1 MKNLSISLNV
11 VLLVAVGF
19 LYFKIYSSEETNV
32 VISGQAAQSKIVYV
46 NSDSLMENYP
56 LYQTIKKSMEKKR
69 DSLDLVFR
77 QRGES
82 LQKEIENYQQT
93 GAMLSEGDRAKKEED
108 LNRRQ
113 QAYVSDR
120 DATLEKLTKEEDT
133 MTDSLHNE
141 LMTYVK
147 AFNKKHGYDFIF
159 GYTRGGGILYTNDSL
174 NITQA
179 LTKGFKK

>member
-1 MKNLSISLNV
+1 MKNLSIALNI

-19 LYFKIYSSEETNV
+19 LYFKVYSSDDANV
-32 VISGQAAQSKIVYV
+32 VITGQAAQSKIVYV

-77 QRGES
+77 QRGEA

-108 LNRRQ
+108 LTRWLEQDTTQDDVNIIKLN
-113 QAYVSDR
+113 
-120 DATLEKLTKEEDT
+120 LEKQLEALKTSQKVAFPWENDT
-133 MTDSLHNE
+133 FTI
-141 LMTYVK
+141 
-147 AFNKKHGYDFIF
+147 G
-159 GYTRGGGILYTNDSL
+159 
-174 NITQA
+174 
-179 LTKGFKK
+179 